1 MSKILIASDVPV
13 ISDEGRMAGLQIRV
27 YEMARALARKGHEVT
42 IAAPEPLP
50 TRAIFSGVRCVA
62 PGEINRSSGFDVWIA
77 HPLVA
82 GRYFARLADVP
93 YVMDGYEA
101 PFASF
106 LSHSAALFPL
116 LGDRVLHDYR
126 NLMARF
132 LRALDNADRVLCA
145 NENQRLCYL
154 SLLCVLGKINPKHPA
169 EDMLLLVQSGAP
181 PESPEATGDRQACPI
196 VLWVGGCYPWFD
208 PETFVAA
215 MPLIIARVPEVRF
228 VFAGIGG
235 SGERDAEPREMPS
248 AQRVFKS
255 IQESEELRARS
266 RFVAWQPYAERGAL
280 YASADVAVCSYRRQI
295 ETTFSMRTRI
305 IDMVWGG
312 LPVVATEGDAVGAA
326 LEAAGAGIVVP
337 AEEPERLADAVVGL
351 LTDQAKR
358 GHMTAAAKALAAGVW
373 SWDAQ
378 IQPLD
383 QYCRFPSF
391 APGGA
396 DAPLRRTVRGMIQI
410 RDGISWRFV
419 DRGMRAF
426 WRARRAVK
434 MLQAE
439 GVGAVI
445 SKGWLAVNGA

>member
-1 MSKILIASDVPV
+1 
-13 ISDEGRMAGLQIRV
+13 MAGLQIRV

-42 IAAPEPLP
+42 VAAPGPLP
-50 TRAIFSGVRCVA
+50 TFAISSGVRCVA
-62 PGEINRSSGFDVWIA
+62 PGEIRRPSGFDVWIA

-116 LGDRVLHDYR
+116 LGERVLHDYR
-126 NLMARF
+126 NLMAQF
-132 LRALDNADRVLCA
+132 LRALENADRVLCA
-145 NENQRLCYL
+145 NENQRLCFL

-169 EDMLLLVQSGAP
+169 EDMLLTVQSGAP
-181 PESPEATGDRQACPI
+181 PESPAAAIAREAGPV
-196 VLWVGGCYPWFD
+196 VLWAGGCYPWFD
-208 PETFVAA
+208 PETFLAA
-215 MPLIIARVPEVRF
+215 MPIIISRVPSVRF

-235 SGERDAEPREMPS
+235 SGERDAEPREMPA
-248 AQRVFKS
+248 AQRVFS
-255 IQESEELRARS
+255 AVQRSAELRTRS

-280 YASADVAVCSYRRQI
+280 YAGADVAVCTYRRQI

-305 IDMVWGG
+305 IDMAWGG
-312 LPVVATEGDAVGAA
+312 LPVVATEGDAVSATLA
-326 LEAAGAGIVVP
+326 SQGAGIVVP
-337 AEEPERLADAVVGL
+337 AEEPERLSDAIVGL

-358 GHMTAAAKALAAGVW
+358 GNLAAAAKALAAGVW

-383 QYCRFPSF
+383 QYCRVPAF
-391 APGGA
+391 APGREDPA
-396 DAPLRRTVRGMIQI
+396 LRRTVRGLVQI
-410 RDGISWRFV
+410 RDGIAWRFV
-419 DRGMRAF
+419 DFGMRTW
-426 WRARRAVK
+426 WRARRAVT
-434 MLQAE
+434 MLQDE

-445 SKGWLAVNGA
+445 SKSWLAVNGA